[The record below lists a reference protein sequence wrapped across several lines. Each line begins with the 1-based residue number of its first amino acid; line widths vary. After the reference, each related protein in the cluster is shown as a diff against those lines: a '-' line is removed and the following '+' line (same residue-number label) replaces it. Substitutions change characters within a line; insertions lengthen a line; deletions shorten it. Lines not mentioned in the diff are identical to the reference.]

1 MESKAIQIDLGIK
14 SYRLNDAVE
23 ICFNPTDAAFVGKLY
38 STFEELDKKQED
50 YKAEANKIE
59 LSEVFQLA
67 KKRDAEMRGMIDAAL
82 GEGVSDSLF
91 PGINVYALSN
101 GLPLWA
107 NLLLAII
114 DEIDAESAKEQG
126 LTSARVRKYSE
137 KYKKYHK

>member
-14 SYRLNDAVE
+14 SYRLNDAIE
-23 ICFNPTDAAFVGKLY
+23 ICFNPTDAAFVEKLY
-38 STFEELDKKQED
+38 STFEELDAKQEE
-50 YKAEANKIE
+50 YKAEANKID
-59 LSEVFQLA
+59 LREVFKLS
-67 KKRDAEMRGMIDAAL
+67 KKRDAEMREMIDAAL
-82 GEGVSDSLF
+82 GDGVSDALF

-114 DEIDAESAKEQG
+114 DEIDATMVQEQN